1 MGLVNRWWSCLRTAL
16 RFSLVEQARNRLA
29 LLIVLLFVPLWTTL
43 AFEVVARTPLRFYV
57 RSVDRRLVMDANVLT
72 QITGALQA
80 LTLVIAFMMFIA
92 TARSA
97 VFDRR
102 LVQAGYPRSCL
113 AAAKC
118 ATLVLVAVVVA
129 VYATAWTHLL
139 WHPAQPMVFA
149 AGMFTGALTYGA
161 FGIVLAAVLR
171 SELAGMF
178 LAIMTSSIDLLLQNP
193 MINANADSP
202 VVRYLPAHGAVQASV
217 AAGGLHTVPWDS
229 LLLGAGWALGMA
241 ALGMTTFAVRT
252 RTQRLPAAQ
261 APPDQHTSRGATA
274 SVQAP

>member
-1 MGLVNRWWSCLRTAL
+1 MNRWWSRLRTAL

-193 MINANADSP
+193 MINPSADSP

>member
-1 MGLVNRWWSCLRTAL
+1 MNRWWSRLRTAL
-16 RFSLVEQARNRLA
+16 RFALVEQARNRLA

-113 AAAKC
+113 AAAKY

-193 MINANADSP
+193 MINPNADSP

>member
-1 MGLVNRWWSCLRTAL
+1 MNRWWSRLRTAL

-193 MINANADSP
+193 MINPNADSP